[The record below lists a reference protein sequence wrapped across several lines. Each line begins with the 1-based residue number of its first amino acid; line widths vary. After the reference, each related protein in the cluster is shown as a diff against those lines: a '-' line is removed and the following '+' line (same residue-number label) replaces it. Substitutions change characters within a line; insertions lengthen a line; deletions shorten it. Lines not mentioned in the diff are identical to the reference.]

1 MDRACSTSL
10 FDSVTAWDGAPK
22 ASPALP
28 MYLILVS
35 GGMTG
40 AMFRLMPGA
49 SRLGRAPDNVFL
61 LYERSI
67 SRSHALFDV
76 DPDGEAWLSDLGS
89 TNGTFVNGVLLEGHV
104 PVRLSDGD
112 RVRLGTSSVLKFV
125 CLDECDERF
134 QREMYERTVRD
145 PLTKLYNRSYFLDQ
159 VGPLIERSAE
169 QGLGLA
175 MLMLDI
181 DHFKRINDT
190 LGHDAG
196 DVVLR
201 EVADVLRESTRPEDL
216 VARHGGEEFAVA
228 LPAVTP
234 AQAIDRGERIRASL
248 ASRRIVV
255 EETSVR
261 VTASIGL
268 AFAPARLSQSPGV
281 LLSLADRLL
290 YQAKHTGRNRVVS
303 DLDATMITRETERL
317 APPALPA

>member
-1 MDRACSTSL
+1 MDRHCSTS
-10 FDSVTAWDGAPK
+10 FYDSVTASDIALP

-40 AMFRLMPGA
+40 SMFRLTPGA
-49 SRLGRAPDNVFL
+49 NRLGRAPDNTFPL
-61 LYERSI
+61 HERSI
-67 SRSHALFDV
+67 SRHHALFEV
-76 DPDGEAWLSDLGS
+76 DPDGEVWLSDLGS
-89 TNGTFVNGVLLEGHV
+89 TNGTFVNGLRLDGHV
-104 PVRLSDGD
+104 PVRLRDGD
-112 RVRLGTSSVLKFV
+112 RVRLGTSAVVKFV
-125 CLDECDERF
+125 RLDECDERF

-145 PLTKLYNRSYFLDQ
+145 PLTQLYNRSFFLDQ

-169 QGLGLA
+169 RGLGLA

-196 DVVLR
+196 DMVLR

-234 AQAIDRGERIRASL
+234 DQAIDRGERIRASL
-248 ASRRIVV
+248 AARRIVV
-255 EETSVR
+255 AETPLR

-268 AFAPARLSQSPGV
+268 AFAPARLAQPPGV

-290 YQAKHTGRNRVVS
+290 YQAKHAGRNRVVS
-303 DLDATMITRETERL
+303 DLDATMIARELMR
-317 APPALPA
+317 PAWPDRPA